1 MANKR
6 WLGRAGAVAEVNTI
20 TIALTWAAGDTI
32 TVTIN
37 AKDLLVT
44 IGTLVTT
51 AQVATTLKQAW
62 EGETFTDTTAT
73 VRPSGGG
80 PDFTEYSE
88 ITATVSGSVVTLTGD
103 TAGVPWNVNSGMA
116 VTEVTAGTGTAT
128 LANATA
134 ATGPNFASDADNW
147 SPTGVPGA
155 ADDLWFDNSDVSV
168 LYGLDGISGTLTS
181 CNVARSYIG
190 TIGLPATNASGYPE
204 YRLTYFD
211 IDCSAITIGYGEGSG
226 SGRIKIN
233 SGSVQTALLIE
244 STGSPAEVGIGAVV
258 WNGTHASNTLRL
270 QDGSVSISAF
280 NGEPAALLT
289 AEVTNGTLENGAGFT
304 APLGTLTIQAG
315 NVTMRDNVTTV
326 TIADGTLTLLGTATV
341 TTLNLDGG
349 TFIHKSSGAITTA
362 QVTGLLDASQ
372 DNSSRTIT
380 TCNLKRGGSILDPL
394 RTITFSNGIARASDV
409 RQGTRALKNKTP

>member
-73 VRPSGGG
+73 VRPAGGG
-80 PDFTEYSE
+80 PDFTEYAE
-88 ITATVSGSVVTLTGD
+88 ITATVSGSVGTLTGD
-103 TAGVPWNVNSGMA
+103 TGGVG
-116 VTEVTAGTGTAT
+116 
-128 LANATA
+128 
-134 ATGPNFASDADNW
+134 
-147 SPTGVPGA
+147 
-155 ADDLWFDNSDVSV
+155 
-168 LYGLDGISGTLTS
+168 
-181 CNVARSYIG
+181 
-190 TIGLPATNASGYPE
+190 
-204 YRLTYFD
+204 
-211 IDCSAITIGYGEGSG
+211 
-226 SGRIKIN
+226 
-233 SGSVQTALLIE
+233 QTALLIE
-244 STGSPAEVGIGAVV
+244 STGSAAEVGIGGVV
-258 WNGTHASNTLRL
+258 WKGTHASNSLRL

-289 AEVTNGTLENGAGFT
+289 AEVTNGTLVAGPGFT
-304 APLGTLTIQAG
+304 APLGPLTIQAG

-362 QVTGLLDASQ
+362 QE
-372 DNSSRTIT
+372 
-380 TCNLKRGGSILDPL
+380 
-394 RTITFSNGIARASDV
+394 
-409 RQGTRALKNKTP
+409 